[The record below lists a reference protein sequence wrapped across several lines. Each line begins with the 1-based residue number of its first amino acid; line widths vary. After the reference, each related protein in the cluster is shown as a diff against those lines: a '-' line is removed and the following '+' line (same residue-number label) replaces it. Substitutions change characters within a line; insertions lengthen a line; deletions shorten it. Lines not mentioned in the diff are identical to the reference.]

1 MRWEQR
7 PVEIANL
14 LNPAFCALLLHDAIT
29 VYGQKDERGMNYL
42 LVYLILPLVLH
53 KTTRKSIPNRA
64 SVTLLEWIEKYEINN
79 WVFVEHIRQL
89 IPFTKESLIFSIQQD
104 TIAFGNHGTIYS
116 KLTPASKT
124 LENDNSWMQNSVPID
139 CRNKA
144 KVVGEWFADIADATT
159 IYRAF
164 GIRP

>member
-14 LNPAFCALLLHDAIT
+14 INPAFCAILLRDAIAA
-29 VYGQKDERGMNYL
+29 YGKKDERGMNYL

-53 KTTRKSIPNRA
+53 NKTRRSIPNRGNL
-64 SVTLLEWIEKYEINN
+64 TLIEWIEKHEMNN
-79 WVFVEHIRQL
+79 WVFVDHIRQL
-89 IPFTKESLIFSIQQD
+89 IPFAKEALIFAIQQGVIVFGDQESNYSNLLLSSKDLPTDD
-104 TIAFGNHGTIYS
+104 TWT
-116 KLTPASKT
+116 
-124 LENDNSWMQNSVPID
+124 QNSVPGD

-144 KVVGEWFADIADATT
+144 KIIGEWFADIAEATT

>member
-14 LNPAFCALLLHDAIT
+14 LNPAFCAVLLRDAIAA
-29 VYGQKDERGMNYL
+29 YSKKDKQGMNYL

-53 KTTRKSIPNRA
+53 KTTRRSIPSRGNM
-64 SVTLLEWIEKYEINN
+64 TLIEWIEKHETNN
-79 WVFVEHIRQL
+79 WVFVDHIRQL
-89 IPFTKESLIFSIQQD
+89 IPFSKEALIFAIQQGVV
-104 TIAFGNHGTIYS
+104 AFGNQ
-116 KLTPASKT
+116 
-124 LENDNSWMQNSVPID
+124 ENSYGNLLALPKELLADETWAQNSVPMD

-144 KVVGEWFADIADATT
+144 RIVGEWFADMADITT